1 MIMTMRLVG
10 RLDVIL
16 MNLMNLFFF
25 FSFLSWRGVWLGA
38 YLTYTRYLTLCMGRQ
53 LEIEEERYTTIP
65 YNFILARLFEDL
77 A

>member
-10 RLDVIL
+10 WFDAIL
-16 MNLMNLFFF
+16 MNLMNFFF
-25 FSFLSWRGVWLGA
+25 FLFWSWRGVWFGA
-38 YLTYTRYLTLCMGRQ
+38 YLTYIRYLTLCKGRQ